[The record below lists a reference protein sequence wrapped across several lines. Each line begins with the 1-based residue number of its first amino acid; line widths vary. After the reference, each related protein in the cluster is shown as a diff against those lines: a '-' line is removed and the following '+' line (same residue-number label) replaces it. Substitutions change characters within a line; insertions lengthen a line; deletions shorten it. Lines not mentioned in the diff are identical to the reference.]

1 MVKIWPNKITSSTS
15 NLIDQN
21 PNWPWRQ
28 TPLESTPQ
36 ISASWDT
43 DKFCLLKGEEI
54 LSLPLYAKIVLKL
67 LLWFQTIFEAGIAH
81 WIPTKN
87 TLLVLMFHQ
96 LVSLSGVP
104 GRQQV
109 FARLINPG
117 CMRPVVANIVQSD
130 QPSTSNPPPSS
141 E

>member
-1 MVKIWPNKITSSTS
+1 MVKIWPNKITSLTT
-15 NLIDQN
+15 NLIDKN
-21 PNWPWRQ
+21 PNWPWLQ
-28 TPLESTPQ
+28 TSLESTPQ
-36 ISASWDT
+36 ISASWDM

-54 LSLPLYAKIVLKL
+54 LSLPPYAKIVFKL
-67 LLWFQTIFEAGIAH
+67 LLWFQTIFGGGIAQ
-81 WIPTKN
+81 WIPTEN